1 MEFKIKILLLSFVA
15 TVISGIIIIPILRK
29 LKIGQIE
36 REDGPNSHL
45 RKQGTP
51 TMGGIIMMAVIAILG
66 GFIYYTYSKTDP
78 ILAQKIISLIII
90 TIGCGLIG
98 FMDDI
103 KKMIGK
109 NTKGINPAAKMFGLF
124 AVATLFTMYLLK
136 VQNIS
141 TDVIIPFIGITY
153 NLPIWIYIP
162 FTIFVIL
169 SVTNSVNLTDGIDGL
184 ATSVVIAMALCLTFL
199 SIVLDIKEVTLIG
212 CLILGICSG
221 FLIFYLHPAKVFMG
235 DTGSLL
241 LGGSI
246 AGMAIAMK
254 LPIILLIIAIIP
266 IIEVLSVIIQVIYFK
281 KTGKRIFKMSPFHH
295 HLELSGWKEN
305 TIVLVF
311 SIMTVV
317 LGIIAILSV

>member
-1 MEFKIKILLLSFVA
+1 MEFKIKILLLSFFA

-36 REDGPNSHL
+36 REDGPSSHL

-51 TMGGIIMMAVIAILG
+51 TMGGIIMMAVVALLG

-78 ILAQKIISLIII
+78 TLAQKIISLIII

-124 AVATLFTMYLLK
+124 AIATLFTMYLLK

-141 TDVIIPFIGITY
+141 TDIIIPFIGITY

-221 FLIFYLHPAKVFMG
+221 FLIFNLHPAKVFMG

-241 LGGSI
+241 LGGAI
-246 AGMAIAMK
+246 AGMAITMK

-266 IIEVLSVIIQVIYFK
+266 IIETLSVIIQVIYFK
-281 KTGKRIFKMSPFHH
+281 KTGKRFFKMSPFHH

-311 SIMTVV
+311 SIITVV